1 MTKARVFPLLL
12 FAGLAWMAKA
22 QDTLATK
29 ESPVILIRS
38 SADQLLEAGD
48 LQGAIAAYQAEM
60 ERGDSNFDAY
70 NYSCALAID
79 LQIDTAFYYL
89 GLALQH
95 DSSVHALCDPDLM
108 NLRDDPRW
116 REVEEQQIEK
126 VQRRNGRAI
135 RDTAYA
141 KRLWLISAKDQSFYS
156 VLRTAEEKVD
166 RNSTVARALWQL
178 KQRLN
183 AENRQ
188 ELLTL
193 LAAKG
198 WPRRSDVG
206 PEAAQAAFLV
216 VQHADLALQQEFLP
230 VLEQR
235 VKEGEAD
242 PEEYALMYDRIQTD
256 LGKPQKYGSQLR
268 FNQATQAYEL
278 YPLQDP
284 AQVDRWRAEAGMIP
298 LADYV
303 SIFGVVLKGK

>member
-188 ELLTL
+188 ELLIL

-198 WPRRSDVG
+198 CPEDPMSDLRPRR
-206 PEAAQAAFLV
+206 
-216 VQHADLALQQEFLP
+216 
-230 VLEQR
+230 
-235 VKEGEAD
+235 
-242 PEEYALMYDRIQTD
+242 
-256 LGKPQKYGSQLR
+256 
-268 FNQATQAYEL
+268 
-278 YPLQDP
+278 PLSWWCSTRTWP
-284 AQVDRWRAEAGMIP
+284 CNKSSCPCWSSV
-298 LADYV
+298 
-303 SIFGVVLKGK
+303 